1 MLQISIIYHT
11 NKLKNENY
19 MIISVDAEKVLTVFN
34 VYLWLKFLNKVGIEG
49 THLNIIKALYDKPT
63 ASIILNSRKLK
74 AFPLS
79 SGTRKGYP
87 LFYSTWYCQFS
98 PNHFVKSLCRTSE
111 TNIIL
116 YINYIFQYLKNL
128 INIRPSTRKKKT
140 QITCE
145 YF

>member
-49 THLNIIKALYDKPT
+49 THLNIIKALYDRPT
-63 ASIILNSRKLK
+63 ANIILNSRKLK

-79 SGTRKGYP
+79 SETRKGYP
-87 LFYSTWYCQFS
+87 LLPLLFNIVLAVLTKSFCQ
-98 PNHFVKSLCRTSE
+98 
-111 TNIIL
+111 IIV
-116 YINYIFQYLKNL
+116 
-128 INIRPSTRKKKT
+128 
-140 QITCE
+140 
-145 YF
+145 